1 MNSSMCRADAT
12 THMKIVATALLA
24 AIIVVWIGIA
34 ARLPP
39 TTTAS
44 VGVPARP
51 STVLVRLSPTQ
62 AEHLMV
68 AMLERHPHVAKKPR
82 DAK

>member
-24 AIIVVWIGIA
+24 AIIVVWVGIA
-34 ARLPP
+34 ARLSP

-51 STVLVRLSPTQ
+51 SIVLVRLSSTR
-62 AEHLMV
+62 AEHPMV
-68 AMLERHPHVAKKPR
+68 AMLERHR
-82 DAK
+82 M